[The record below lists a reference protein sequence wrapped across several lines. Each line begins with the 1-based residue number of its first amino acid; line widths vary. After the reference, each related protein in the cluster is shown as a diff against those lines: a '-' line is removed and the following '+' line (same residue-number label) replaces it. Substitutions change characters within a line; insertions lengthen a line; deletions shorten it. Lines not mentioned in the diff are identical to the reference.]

1 MECRDRSLFLS
12 SCLRESKVFQGPDMP
27 LKNPWW
33 ILQSS
38 LMAVIGN
45 TDQIIG
51 NIFGFSVVT
60 VALGSLCNAIHC
72 QLGSLRNIFIS
83 HVLMKKKKIYIYNE
97 VILPIAAFYLLD
109 IYYQNVFRNET
120 ELLPSPQGQ
129 KVYDN
134 LYLEKR
140 NWVLM

>member
-1 MECRDRSLFLS
+1 
-12 SCLRESKVFQGPDMP
+12 
-27 LKNPWW
+27 
-33 ILQSS
+33 
-38 LMAVIGN
+38 MAVIRN

-60 VALGSLCNAIHC
+60 VTLGSLCNAIHC
-72 QLGSLRNIFIS
+72 QLGSLQNIFIS
-83 HVLMKKKKIYIYNE
+83 HVLMEEKKKKSNE

-120 ELLPSPQGQ
+120 ELLPSLQGQ

-140 NWVLM
+140 N